1 MRLIIGLVCYQ
12 SLSEAKAGQFRFS
25 TTRLFLGVESSFIE
39 LSHKTVVRLQFVE
52 TPDKD
57 GMQWR
62 KVFTT
67 RLFHRWL
74 SLSCRRLQTRY
85 DQVEIRQ
92 FRRTVQFWHFWP
104 INLSGIRIQYEY
116 FSANAIINCDCES
129 DLQTDKSSIYSIELR
144 LRIVLSTFRKDRLF
158 SLIIVLSPIVDSLI
172 DWQWKNAK

>member
-12 SLSEAKAGQFRFS
+12 SLSEAKAGQLRFS

-67 RLFHRWL
+67 RLFHR
-74 SLSCRRLQTRY
+74 
-85 DQVEIRQ
+85 
-92 FRRTVQFWHFWP
+92 
-104 INLSGIRIQYEY
+104 
-116 FSANAIINCDCES
+116 
-129 DLQTDKSSIYSIELR
+129 
-144 LRIVLSTFRKDRLF
+144 
-158 SLIIVLSPIVDSLI
+158 
-172 DWQWKNAK
+172 